1 MAMTADY
8 AEQGIYDAKREHNPD
23 AFFNIADQADA
34 RMRELVNRITALTDR
49 LVGSAPPQGEA
60 GGKVGDLRAIPSG
73 HFEAA
78 SQSCGSILT
87 GIEQAN
93 RLLSRIEAKL

>member
-1 MAMTADY
+1 MNEYAYQTETA
-8 AEQGIYDAKREHNPD
+8 YDTKRDHNPD

-34 RMRELVNRITALTDR
+34 RMRELVNRISALTDR
-49 LVGSAPPQGEA
+49 LVGSAPPSGEA
-60 GGKVGDLRAIPSG
+60 SGKGGDLRAIPSG

-78 SQSCGSILT
+78 SQSCASILM
-87 GIEQAN
+87 GIEQIN